1 MESKDI
7 NKLNKKALPFQGE
20 RGEDLLEE
28 LEQIPIPEGLEERL
42 SAKIDEWDAASRHK
56 LPSLEGN
63 SGIEA
68 IGGFAGGRAGG
79 RLERGHGW
87 RILSLAASFILVCG
101 IGLYFALAP
110 TNKGTID
117 TYDDPNIACLEA
129 QNALQLLATN
139 LNKGMAQYEAV
150 NAKSRQAEEILNKQL
165 KKLN

>member
-1 MESKDI
+1 MEKIDI
-7 NKLNKKALPFQGE
+7 NNLDINILPLEGE
-20 RGEDLLEE
+20 LKGA

-56 LPSLEGN
+56 LPSLEG
-63 SGIEA
+63 G
-68 IGGFAGGRAGG
+68 AGG
-79 RLERGHGW
+79 RLERGYGW

>member
-7 NKLNKKALPFQGE
+7 NKLNI
-20 RGEDLLEE
+20 EE

-56 LPSLEGN
+56 LPSLEGAGRG
-63 SGIEA
+63 SWR
-68 IGGFAGGRAGG
+68 GFA
-79 RLERGHGW
+79 
-87 RILSLAASFILVCG
+87 LAASFILVCG

-117 TYDDPNIACLEA
+117 TYDDPQLACLEA

-139 LNKGMAQYEAV
+139 LNKGMAQYKAA